1 LSPGANPIK
10 NVENLARKHGMD
22 PAKQLYQVALGQ
34 GQDVVA
40 DAFLD
45 IGHKEGQWVMLQNV
59 HLMPHYLYSMIKKM
73 DAYA

>member
-1 LSPGANPIK
+1 
-10 NVENLARKHGMD
+10 MD

-45 IGHKEGQWVMLQNV
+45 MGHKEGQWVMLQNV